1 MTIPSVRPRGQR
13 PEIARLPD
21 GVSWLAIMGGG
32 LLGKIGFMM
41 ALFIA
46 GLALDDSMLDP
57 AKIGILIG
65 SAIGGVGTGPS
76 AREPGAAAEES
87 R

>member
-1 MTIPSVRPRGQR
+1 M
-13 PEIARLPD
+13 
-21 GVSWLAIMGGG
+21 MGGG
-32 LLGKIGFMM
+32 LLGEIGFMM

-46 GLALDDSMLDP
+46 GLALDDSVLDP

-65 SAIGGVGTGPS
+65 SAIAGVAGVGFLYAVLPSPGTGPS
-76 AREPGAAAEES
+76 AREPGAAGEES

>member
-1 MTIPSVRPRGQR
+1 M
-13 PEIARLPD
+13 
-21 GVSWLAIMGGG
+21 MGGG

-46 GLALDDSMLDP
+46 GLALDDSVLDP

-65 SAIGGVGTGPS
+65 SAIAGVVGFVFLYAVLPHPGTGPS
-76 AREPGAAAEES
+76 AREPGAAGEES